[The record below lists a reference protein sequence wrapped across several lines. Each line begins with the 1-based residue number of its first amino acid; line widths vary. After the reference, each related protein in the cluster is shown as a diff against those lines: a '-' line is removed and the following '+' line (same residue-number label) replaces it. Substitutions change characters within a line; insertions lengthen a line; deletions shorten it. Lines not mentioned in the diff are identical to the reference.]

1 VTNAICRKYTLLHQ
15 TLGPYI
21 ESQIDETLRS
31 GVPLVRPHFW
41 PAPLDRTALAIDDQF
56 LLAARLLVAPM
67 VQQGQRA
74 RDVYLPAG
82 RWRDLVERCG
92 RGWAVPA
99 RAVSGPAGDVAIVRT
114 YGSQWPLTKAE
125 EAWK

>member
-15 TLGPYI
+15 TWVPYI

-82 RWRDLVERCG
+82 RWRDWWSDAVVDGPRRLEQYPAALETLPLFELMDHNG
-92 RGWAVPA
+92 R
-99 RAVSGPAGDVAIVRT
+99 
-114 YGSQWPLTKAE
+114 
-125 EAWK
+125 